1 MSWFIW
7 WEHDFD
13 IADVIVSGRVGT
25 GLSRGLTM
33 RPNYLAL
40 ANPHKP
46 TPTHASNQ
54 KEKMSFFFFW
64 DHWHEK
70 KNFEKTKKTELSILR
85 ENSK

>member
-46 TPTHASNQ
+46 TPTYPSNQ
-54 KEKMSFFFFW
+54 KEKMPFFFSGII
-64 DHWHEK
+64 D
-70 KNFEKTKKTELSILR
+70 TKKKILR
-85 ENSK
+85 KPKKQNSQF